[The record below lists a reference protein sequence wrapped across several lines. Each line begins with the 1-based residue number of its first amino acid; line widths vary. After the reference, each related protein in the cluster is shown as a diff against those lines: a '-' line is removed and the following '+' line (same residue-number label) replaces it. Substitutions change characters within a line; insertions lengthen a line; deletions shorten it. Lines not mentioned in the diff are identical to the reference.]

1 MAYFENGQ
9 LSLFPIEVYDFI
21 EIPKQKTFTLPQKYA
36 ETKPVYAGQILQL
49 LEEIQEYLCALLQSG
64 LQSASQANSEKFAEK
79 ARNSGMQGLS
89 DLLLKFSHSAETA
102 RHSMQDNISEV
113 MQDYTAIQN
122 YIRIGLE
129 KLEVLCA
136 LEHMKPKGF
145 QENLKKFSEII
156 QL

>member
-1 MAYFENGQ
+1 MQ
-9 LSLFPIEVYDFI
+9 
-21 EIPKQKTFTLPQKYA
+21 
-36 ETKPVYAGQILQL
+36 
-49 LEEIQEYLCALLQSG
+49 EIQDYLCALLQSG
-64 LQSASQANSEKFAEK
+64 LQSASQANSAKLAEK
-79 ARNSGMQGLS
+79 AKNSGMQGLS

-102 RHSMQDNISEV
+102 RHSMQDNITEV
-113 MQDYTAIQN
+113 MQDYTSIQK

-145 QENLKKFSEII
+145 QENLENFSKIM